1 MQNFCDQLEERF
13 VKAIKRLNLKKDE
26 LAEEDEEDEEDEN
39 YRNVNL
45 NIDRLRQYNYFAPE
59 GNPGETISS
68 YERMRRIRKK
78 DIYQKQAEQ
87 RKNQIHKKRF
97 ANRLLDKTGK
107 EKLPQLLADRKN
119 ARIYDEDFI
128 QMPINERPD
137 NEEIIIFN

>member
-1 MQNFCDQLEERF
+1 
-13 VKAIKRLNLKKDE
+13 LKKDE

-78 DIYQKQAEQ
+78 DIY
-87 RKNQIHKKRF
+87 
-97 ANRLLDKTGK
+97 
-107 EKLPQLLADRKN
+107 
-119 ARIYDEDFI
+119 
-128 QMPINERPD
+128 
-137 NEEIIIFN
+137 